1 MNGATPD
8 TLSYLYLGL
17 AVVAVIGLGF
27 ISSIILRFRS
37 LQKDLQVMEQLRDEK

>member
-17 AVVAVIGLGF
+17 AVVAIIAVGF
-27 ISSIILRFRS
+27 ISSIVLRFRS